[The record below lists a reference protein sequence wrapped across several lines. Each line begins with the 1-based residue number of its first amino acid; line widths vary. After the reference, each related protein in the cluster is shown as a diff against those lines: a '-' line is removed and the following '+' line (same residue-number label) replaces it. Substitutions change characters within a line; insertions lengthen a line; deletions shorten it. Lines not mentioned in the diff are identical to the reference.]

1 MPDWITIEI
10 GLAIAVLAALPIF
23 YWSFRNLPLE
33 RWQFA
38 AILPNPN
45 ASGQHADH
53 DWIGTNITFYGV
65 ISAAAYAMAT
75 AMFIFLCG
83 SVGQPFWATLTF
95 IVALLAACI
104 PASRLI
110 ARWVEGGDVNF
121 TLGGAVFTG
130 ALLLPVAVFLARW
143 VSQLSGTASFNAH
156 ALLASAG
163 LAYVLGEAIGR
174 LGCLSFGCCYGRP
187 ITAVGAMQRALYG
200 AAATTYRGPLKKI
213 SYASNLENTPV
224 VPVQSIA
231 SIVLFTLFLI
241 GLWLYWQQQFTAC
254 ALLSIW
260 GSQIWRLYSETL
272 RANYRGGGKF
282 SAYQWMAV
290 ATCIIATISVGTLAN
305 DAAVQPRF
313 ATGWANLGQLEV
325 FIALQALA
333 LGIVWFMGRSQVTG
347 ALVNLRLFR
356 ERL

>member
-10 GLAIAVLAALPIF
+10 GLGLIALAALPILL
-23 YWSFRNLPLE
+23 WSFRNLPQE

-38 AILPNPN
+38 AILPSPN
-45 ASGQHADH
+45 RQLAEHG
-53 DWIGTNITFYGV
+53 WTGTNITFYGV
-65 ISAAAYAMAT
+65 ISALAYAVAT

-83 SVGQPFWATLTF
+83 SVGQPLWATLTF
-95 IVALLAACI
+95 IIVLLATCI
-104 PASRLI
+104 PASKLI
-110 ARWVEGGDVNF
+110 AKWVEGGNVNF
-121 TLGGAVFTG
+121 TVGGAVFAG
-130 ALLLPVAVFLARW
+130 AVLLPVAVFMARS
-143 VSQLSGTASFNAH
+143 VAQALGTAHFNAT

-187 ITAVGAMQRALYG
+187 ISEVGPMERALYG
-200 AAATTYRGPLKKI
+200 SAATTYRGQLKKI

-231 SIVLFTLFLI
+231 SVVLFALFLI
-241 GLWLYWQQQFTAC
+241 GLWLYWQQQFVAC
-254 ALLSIW
+254 ALLSVW
-260 GSQIWRLYSETL
+260 GSQLWRLYSETL
-272 RANYRGGGKF
+272 RADYRGGGKF

-290 ATCIIATISVGTLAN
+290 ATCLIATISIVATTG
-305 DAAVQPRF
+305 DASAQPRF
-313 ATGWANLGQLEV
+313 ALGWFAVSQIEV
-325 FIALQALA
+325 FIAVQALA

-347 ALVNLRLFR
+347 ALVNLQLFR